1 MIACSLVEQLNTA
14 GGIADK
20 KSMRSLL
27 LKLVIFFA
35 VIEGLGRVNFT
46 VLLLALGLGIA
57 AIVCA
62 DLVVTSLSSR
72 AQ

>member
-1 MIACSLVEQLNTA
+1 MRRLVT
-14 GGIADK
+14 
-20 KSMRSLL
+20 
-27 LKLVIFFA
+27 KLIVFFA
-35 VIEGLGRVNFT
+35 IIEGLGRVDFV

-62 DLVVTSLSSR
+62 DLLVTSPSSR

>member
-1 MIACSLVEQLNTA
+1 MRKLAIKVLVFLA
-14 GGIADK
+14 I
-20 KSMRSLL
+20 L
-27 LKLVIFFA
+27 
-35 VIEGLGRVNFT
+35 EGLRRVDLP

-62 DLVVTSLSSR
+62 DLLVTNPSSR

>member
-1 MIACSLVEQLNTA
+1 MTSSSGRARTWLLGVLGFAGIAC
-14 GGIADK
+14 I
-20 KSMRSLL
+20 
-27 LKLVIFFA
+27 
-35 VIEGLGRVNFT
+35 T